1 MKPENSDKPASK
13 TLEEVEKEIAG
24 YAKLP
29 GNSVTDKTTPI
40 SKLKDPISLEDYYAL
55 NGRFD
60 FWSVQLAG
68 DNAAYYVSHMPQY
81 MHQQIMMPDGPVAEL
96 ERAIDPRLGDL
107 TFTKADGDQ
116 TVPLKDF
123 LVGPARKQAMMM
135 AHQGKVVFESFPGMN
150 TNDIHLWMS
159 AGKTTVS
166 TIFTQLIAEGKV
178 SMDEMSSKHV
188 PALHGSLWDEIPLWA
203 TATMCV
209 GLDIEETFTSI
220 ITPGSWINN
229 FDNTFLG
236 NYNVPYI
243 EQLKTVKRL
252 PNGETPGG
260 PGTMRYASATTLML
274 QFVCEAI
281 EQKPLGVILQER
293 VWSKV
298 GFRNPAFLC
307 LAPDGTA
314 VGWGMFSTT
323 AEDMLRYAMLYTPS
337 WNTVAPER
345 IITDEMMEIYH
356 NTGRPQAYKGSE
368 EESMATQW
376 FGYAP
381 PANGVQWDCVFDD
394 GAMFKHGN
402 NGQGI
407 YVDPKRDF
415 CAMGFG
421 SAANTSGIDY
431 APGFM
436 RAAAKMLAGH

>member
-1 MKPENSDKPASK
+1 MTNNDRTNANSK
-13 TLEEVEKEIAG
+13 TLAEVQQQLAG
-24 YAKLP
+24 YAKRP
-29 GNSVTDKTTPI
+29 GNSITEKTDPM
-40 SKLKDPISLEDYYAL
+40 SKVKDPVSLDDYYAL
-55 NGRFD
+55 NDRFD
-60 FWSVQLAG
+60 FWSMQLAG
-68 DNAAYYVSHMPQY
+68 DYATYYYSHMPQY
-81 MHQQIMMPDGPVAEL
+81 MHQSVIMPDGPVADL

-107 TFTKADGDQ
+107 TFTKVDGEQ
-116 TVPLKDF
+116 TVRLEDF

-159 AGKTTVS
+159 AGKTTTS
-166 TIFTQLIAEGKV
+166 MIFTQLVAEGKV
-178 SMDEMSSKHV
+178 SMDDMSSKHV
-188 PALHGSLWDEIPLWA
+188 PALQGSLWDEIPLWA

-236 NYNVPYI
+236 DYDVPYI
-243 EQLKTVKRL
+243 EQMKTVKRL
-252 PNGETPGG
+252 PNGETPGD
-260 PGTMRYASATTLML
+260 PGTMRYASGTTLML

-281 EQKPLGVILQER
+281 EQKPWGVILQER
-293 VWSKV
+293 LWSKV

-307 LAPDGTA
+307 LAPDATA

-323 AEDMLRYAMLYTPS
+323 PEDMLRFALLYTPS
-337 WNTVAPER
+337 WNTVASEQ

-356 NTGRPQAYKGSE
+356 NTARPQAYQGSE

-421 SAANTSGIDY
+421 CAANTSGIDY

-436 RAAAKMLAGH
+436 RAAAMLLAG